1 MKLVNN
7 VIKLSYINT
16 PKFKELTS
24 DEKERFEN
32 KFTIIHD
39 NLPVNRNLSLSLNK
53 IINDGLYKLVKENK
67 ESFINGFYTKFVDQ
81 LIIRIGAVKMKNHEY
96 SYSQA
101 FNFNSQEDIYNI
113 FNLFINYF
121 ESMHLSDIGITLP
134 LLELDDNNTF
144 YQLWVLY
151 HTLSKEN
158 DNDYFNMD
166 IIRYL
171 FMYFLSH
178 NELIK
183 EYKLF
188 YDIVKRLIDDKEL
201 ADYYR
206 MNYQDNIKD
215 IPNDLIKRFNEN
227 NKIII
232 R

>member
-7 VIKLSYINT
+7 VIKLSYLNT

-24 DEKERFEN
+24 NEKERFTYR
-32 KFTIIHD
+32 FDIIHD
-39 NLPVNRNLSLSLNK
+39 NLPVTRNLSPELNT
-53 IINDGLYKLVKENK
+53 IINDGLYKLVRENR
-67 ESFINGFYTKFVDQ
+67 EGFINGLYTNFADQ
-81 LIIRIGAVKMKNHEY
+81 LIIRLGSKKFKY
-96 SYSQA
+96 RKSSYNSA
-101 FNFNSQEDIYNI
+101 FNFKDQNDFYPMLT
-113 FNLFINYF
+113 LFINYF
-121 ESMHLSDIGITLP
+121 ESMHFSDRGITLP

-144 YQLWVLY
+144 YQLWGIFN
-151 HTLSKEN
+151 TLHKDNN
-158 DNDYFNMD
+158 DLFNRD
-166 IIRYL
+166 VIRYL

-178 NELIK
+178 NDLIK

-188 YDIVKRLIDDKEL
+188 YDIINKFVDDKEL
-201 ADYYR
+201 NDYYR